1 VRVLRATL
9 PEPPDV
15 IIQGWQSFAEIL
27 PSTLPA
33 ATWESFPVLQGQSV
47 NAMIGDAVPRALVGW
62 PPYAAQASS
71 IGPMAMQGG
80 TVGMVPIGPAVA
92 VSPIIDPAQI
102 FLNKPLPQDSTG
114 ALYPQGLLPGYA
126 EPAKDY
132 LVGGDNALAALPPLT
147 NIRGEVALSGLLKIT
162 TASVLPFEFGQQV
175 KDWPISYQVFTLT
188 GTTVNSLGVPVP
200 GCRVIAYQSGLRYVG
215 GAPIIAETI
224 SDGSGVFSML
234 LRNIDYQ
241 LTAYIEGSPDRAGI
255 TKQNIT
261 PVVSTT
267 IYMSDPTVAPSGG
280 GGTRGFT
287 FA

>member
-1 VRVLRATL
+1 V
-9 PEPPDV
+9 
-15 IIQGWQSFAEIL
+15 IQGWQPFAEIL

-47 NAMIGDAVPRALVGW
+47 NAMNGNAVPRALVGW

-71 IGPMAMQGG
+71 IGPMATQGG
-80 TVGMVPIGPAVA
+80 AVGMVPIGPAVA

-102 FLNKPLPQDSTG
+102 FLNRLLPQDSTG
-114 ALYPQGLLPGYA
+114 AFYPQDDVLGYA

-132 LVGGDNALAALPPLT
+132 LVAGDNTLAALTPLT
-147 NIRGEVALSGLLKIT
+147 SPRGEVARSGLLKT
-162 TASVLPFEFGQQV
+162 LTASVLPSEFGQRVQNLPV
-175 KDWPISYQVFTLT
+175 SYQVFTLT
-188 GTTVNSLGVPVP
+188 GVTVDATSTPVP
-200 GCRVIAYQSGLRYVG
+200 GCRVIAYQSGLRYVQ

-241 LTAYIEGSPDRAGI
+241 LTAYIAGSPDRAGI
-255 TKQNIT
+255 TRQDVT

>member
-1 VRVLRATL
+1 M
-9 PEPPDV
+9 
-15 IIQGWQSFAEIL
+15 
-27 PSTLPA
+27 
-33 ATWESFPVLQGQSV
+33 LQGQSV
-47 NAMIGDAVPRALVGW
+47 NAMNGDAVPRALVGW

-80 TVGMVPIGPAVA
+80 AVGMVPIGPTVA
-92 VSPIIDPAQI
+92 ASPIIDPAQI
-102 FLNKPLPQDSTG
+102 FLKRLLPQDSTG
-114 ALYPQGLLPGYA
+114 AYFPQDDVLGYA

-132 LVGGDNALAALPPLT
+132 LLQGGNVLSDMPPAA
-147 NIRGEVALSGLLKIT
+147 NIRSEVALSGLLNT
-162 TASVLPFEFGQQV
+162 STASVLPFEFGQQV
-175 KDWPISYQVFTLT
+175 LDGPISYQVFTLT

>member
-1 VRVLRATL
+1 MRVLRATL

-15 IIQGWQSFAEIL
+15 VIQGWQSFAEIL
-27 PSTLPA
+27 PSTLPSP
-33 ATWESFPVLQGQSV
+33 TWGSFPVLQGQSI
-47 NAMIGDAVPRALVGW
+47 NAMNGDAVPRALVGW

-102 FLNKPLPQDSTG
+102 FLNRLLPQDSTG
-114 ALYPQGLLPGYA
+114 AYFPQDDVLGYA

-132 LVGGDNALAALPPLT
+132 LLQGGNVLSDVPPAA
-147 NIRGEVALSGLLKIT
+147 NIRAEIALSGLLKT
-162 TASVLPFEFGQQV
+162 STASVLPFEFGQQV
-175 KDWPISYQVFTLT
+175 LDRPISYQVFTLSGVTVDAT
-188 GTTVNSLGVPVP
+188 GTPVA
-200 GCRVIAYQSGLRYVG
+200 GCRVIAYQSGLRYVQ

-241 LTAYIEGSPDRAGI
+241 LTAYIVGSPDRAGI
-255 TKQNIT
+255 TRQDVT